1 MMNRDY
7 WTQRWTTGE
16 TRWDIGRI
24 STPLKNYFDTLE
36 NKDQHILIPGCGNS
50 YEGEYLWNKGF
61 KNLVLLDISEQPL
74 LNFHERVPEFP
85 QKQLWSK
92 DFFEIKTSFDL
103 VVEQTFFCAINPSLR
118 SKYVQHMSSIL
129 NPGGKIAGLLFDFPL
144 TETGPPF
151 GGSKE
156 EYTSLFDSLFSIL
169 RMDKATDSIEPRAGN
184 ELFIELQK
192 T

>member
-1 MMNRDY
+1 MNRDY